1 MSLKATNNVETN
13 KYELEIEISA
23 EDFEAAIEKAYLKA
37 RKNIAMPGFRKGKA
51 PRKLIEK
58 EYGEQVFFE
67 DAVNLLYAPVVNGAV
82 EESGLELVTRPEVEV
97 TEISKEN
104 GVKLKATCITKPEV
118 EVKDYKGIE
127 VEKVVNPVTDE
138 DIKKQLD
145 ALREKNV
152 TVETVDDRAAE
163 NGDDVVIDFEGF
175 KDDVAF
181 EGGKAEDFT
190 LSLGSGQFIPGF
202 EDQIVGHNAGEDFD
216 INVTFPDEYQVKEL
230 AGAPAVF
237 KIKLKSISKKVMPEL
252 DDDMVKDSTEFD
264 TVDEYKADVKKKLE
278 EANEKHADSEVEAKI
293 FDKVIENM
301 TAEIPQVM
309 FDNRV
314 NEMISELEQR
324 LAPQGISLDLYMQ
337 YTGQTIDTV
346 KKAYAEQAE
355 KQVKLRLALEKI
367 AKLENIEVTE
377 DELKAEFD
385 KLAEAYKLDVDQIK
399 QFIHDDD
406 LKKDI
411 AVGKAVDLIKDA
423 AVIK

>member
-138 DIKKQLD
+138 DINKQLD

-385 KLAEAYKLDVDQIK
+385 KLADAYKLDVDQIK